1 MCIPDYL
8 FVMQV
13 ALIQEYILLNEN
25 HVLLKGTENV

>member
-1 MCIPDYL
+1 
-8 FVMQV
+8 MQV